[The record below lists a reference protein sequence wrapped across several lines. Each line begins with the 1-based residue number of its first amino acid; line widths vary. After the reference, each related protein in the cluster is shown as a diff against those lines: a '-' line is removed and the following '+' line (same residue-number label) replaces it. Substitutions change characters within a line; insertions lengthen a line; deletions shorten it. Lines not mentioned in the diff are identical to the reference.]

1 MENYME
7 DKLILVDVEDKQI
20 GTMGKAEAHRLG
32 KLHRAFS
39 IFIVD
44 GDKMLIQKRNSDKY
58 HSGGLW
64 ANACCSHPRDGETLE
79 EATHRRLLEEVGID
93 CELKELFHF
102 VYRSRYRDDLFEYE
116 YDHVLVGNY
125 RGEISCD
132 PEEIEETKWITFS
145 DLAADLV
152 EHPEKYATWFL
163 IAAPG
168 FLERY
173 ADSENTEL

>member
-64 ANACCSHPRDGETLE
+64 ANACCSHPRDGETLG

-102 VYRSRYRDDLFEYE
+102 VYRSQYRDDLFEYE

-125 RGEISCD
+125 QGEISCN

-152 EHPEKYATWFL
+152 EYPEKYASWFL
-163 IAAPG
+163 IAAPA

-173 ADSENTEL
+173 ADSENTDL